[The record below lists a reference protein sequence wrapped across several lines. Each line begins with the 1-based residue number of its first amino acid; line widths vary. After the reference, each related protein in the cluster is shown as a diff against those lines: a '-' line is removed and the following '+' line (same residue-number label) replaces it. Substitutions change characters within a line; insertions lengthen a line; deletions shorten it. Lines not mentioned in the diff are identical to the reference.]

1 LNRREAIEV
10 FVRHRGEAPV
20 IVGPGVSGRA
30 LYELGPKP
38 ATLYNMELGYAAA
51 MCLGLAAALPKER
64 VFALEGDG
72 SMLMGLGT
80 LTTVARYRIPN
91 LVILVIDNGQ
101 YLSSGAVPSA
111 TATGSDLVAIAKG
124 AGIEHAERVRDPAA
138 LDAVLRRAATTDGP
152 HFIVAA
158 VDPETLASLGEY
170 RALPFDIVESAI
182 RFRRSL
188 EERGLVPTIWAI

>member
-1 LNRREAIEV
+1 M
-10 FVRHRGEAPV
+10 RHRGESPT

-30 LYELGPKP
+30 LYELAPKP

-51 MCLGLAAALPKER
+51 MCLGVASALPKER

-72 SMLMGLGT
+72 SILMGLGV
-80 LTTVARYRIPN
+80 LTTVARYRPRN

-101 YLSSGAVPSA
+101 YLSSGAVPTA
-111 TATGSDLVAIAKG
+111 TATGTDLAAIAKG

-138 LDAVLRRAATTDGP
+138 LDAALRRAVTTDGP

-158 VDPETLASLGEY
+158 VDPEALASLGEY
-170 RALPFDIVESAI
+170 RAVLRVFAIV
-182 RFRRSL
+182 R
-188 EERGLVPTIWAI
+188 

>member
-1 LNRREAIEV
+1 VNRREAIEV
-10 FVRHRGEAPV
+10 FVRHRREAPV

-30 LYELGPKP
+30 LYELGPKD

-51 MCLGLAAALPKER
+51 MCAGLAAALPKER
-64 VFALEGDG
+64 VFAVEGDG

-80 LTTVARYRIPN
+80 LTTVARYRLRN
-91 LVILVIDNGQ
+91 LVILV
-101 YLSSGAVPSA
+101 
-111 TATGSDLVAIAKG
+111 AKG

-138 LDAVLRRAATTDGP
+138 LDAALRRALATDGP

-170 RALPFDIVESAI
+170 RALPFDIVESAV

>member
-1 LNRREAIEV
+1 MNRREAIEV

-30 LYELGPKP
+30 LYELGSRP
-38 ATLYNMELGYAAA
+38 ATLYNMELGYPSA
-51 MCLGLAAALPKER
+51 MCLGLALALPGER

-72 SMLMGLGT
+72 SMLMSLGT
-80 LTTVARYRIPN
+80 LTTVARYRPRN

-101 YLSSGAVPSA
+101 YLTSGAMPSA
-111 TATGSDLVAIAKG
+111 TATGSDLAAIGKG
-124 AGIEHAERVRDPAA
+124 AGIERAERVRDPAA
-138 LDAVLRRAATTDGP
+138 LDAALRRATTSDGP
-152 HFIVAA
+152 HLIVAQVEA
-158 VDPETLASLGEY
+158 EDPATLGQY